1 VGGLVAAAILDV
13 GARVAEALLWQRRGR
28 RWGGGVAA
36 AARVGRPRGRHMR
49 DSKSSFGLPLAST
62 L

>member
-1 VGGLVAAAILDV
+1 VGGLLAAAILDV

-36 AARVGRPRGRHMR
+36 ARVGRPRGRHMR